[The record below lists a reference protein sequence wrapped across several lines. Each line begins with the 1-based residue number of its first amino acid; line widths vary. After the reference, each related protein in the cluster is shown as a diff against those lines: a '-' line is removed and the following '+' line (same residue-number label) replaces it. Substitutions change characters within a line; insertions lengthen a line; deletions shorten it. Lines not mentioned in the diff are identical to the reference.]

1 MLKVVLTLDHLRSSL
16 STPSSTALII
26 MLEDL
31 EGVKILRGG
40 KHQVLE
46 TTRDRDLVTV
56 LQALYFKS

>member
-46 TTRDRDLVTV
+46 MTRNRDLVTV

>member
-1 MLKVVLTLDHLRSSL
+1 
-16 STPSSTALII
+16 

-46 TTRDRDLVTV
+46 MTRDRDLVTV